1 MRALPRWTSQRL
13 AQLLQD
19 LARPRFVVIA
29 FEPKLRS
36 AFQERNLA
44 QGTGQGRVAHHA
56 DDAGCAQRVG
66 PDGGLQWMLGAGQQL
81 HRTVPDVSERKN
93 S

>member
-1 MRALPRWTSQRL
+1 MPALPRGTSHRL

-19 LARPRFVVIA
+19 LARARFVVIA

-36 AFQERNLA
+36 AFEERNLA
-44 QGTGQGRVAHHA
+44 ECTGQGRIAHNA
-56 DDAGCAQRVG
+56 GDAGCAQRVG
-66 PDGGLQWMLGAGQQL
+66 PDCGLQWMLGAGQQL
-81 HRTVPDVSERKN
+81 HRAVPDVSERKN